1 MNTTTS
7 IESLRETEAKIL
19 VAGNHVR
26 IIQSILDFD
35 YASGKETPS
44 VVGII
49 AIGRKTQKF
58 CWGND
63 ETLVSVFPTMG
74 HAEKRLK
81 NKENK
86 PDFLFNITSAGS
98 TPVMVEAFF
107 AAFPQAQ
114 GAHLFAEGVAER
126 DALSIIEKYGQEKL
140 IAGPSGVGF
149 CIPGHLKLGAIGGVL
164 GERIAELG
172 SSKGSVA
179 VVCSSG
185 GMVNELMYQIVAAG
199 SGISFAVAFGGDRFP
214 ITSPLQWIT
223 MAQNDP
229 QTKEIVYFGE
239 LGGRDEYDL
248 IEAIKDKRITKPI
261 FAYIAGRFESKN
273 EKIQFGHAKALAKTE
288 DETAQA
294 KMNALRAVGVHVCDT
309 FNDFMT
315 VFGSFS
321 KEIEKVKGARD
332 WKLRSVSARTTHF
345 SAPKYTHVQK
355 ASSFT
360 EGILMRILQRNSV
373 SHETVAFAE
382 SIFSELID
390 HGPHVSGAV
399 NTIITTRA
407 GRDMGSALATGILTI
422 GDRFGGAMNNAGK
435 VWFESVSHGTTP
447 QELVEIYSKRR
458 DYIPGIGHK
467 KYTVYKPDPR
477 VSELIALGKSV
488 ITNPKHLLFAEE
500 VARETS
506 KKRDNLVLNVDGA
519 VAALFLDYLEQKEM
533 FDVEQIQELLDIEF
547 FNALFFI
554 PRTAG
559 FIGHHLDQ
567 KRIDEGLFRLGE
579 SDIYEY

>member
-1 MNTTTS
+1 MNTTS
-7 IESLRETEAKIL
+7 IEALRETNTKIL

-35 YASGKETPS
+35 YAAGKETPS
-44 VVGII
+44 IVGII
-49 AIGRKTQKF
+49 AGGRKTQKF
-58 CWGND
+58 FWGNG
-63 ETLVSVFPTMG
+63 ETLVPVFATMEQ
-74 HAEKRLK
+74 AQVRLK
-81 NKENK
+81 NIENK

-98 TPVMVEAFF
+98 TPVMVDAFF
-107 AAFPQAQ
+107 ASFPLAL

-126 DALSIIEKYGQEKL
+126 DALSIIEKYGAAKL

-172 SSKGSVA
+172 MTSGAVA

-185 GMVNELMYQIVAAG
+185 GMVNELMYQITACG

-248 IEAIKDKRITKPI
+248 IEAIKDKKITKPI
-261 FAYIAGRFESKN
+261 FAYIAGRFESKD

-294 KMNALRAVGVHVCDT
+294 KMKALRAVGVTACES
-309 FNDFMT
+309 FSDFMT
-315 VFGSFS
+315 VFTSLS
-321 KEIEKVKGARD
+321 KEKVQVEGARD
-332 WKLRSVSARTTHF
+332 WKLRSSVSRGTLF
-345 SAPKYTHVQK
+345 SAPKYVH
-355 ASSFT
+355 ASQGVSFT
-360 EGILMRILQRNSV
+360 EGILMRILQRNTV
-373 SHETVAFAE
+373 SHETVTFADT
-382 SIFSELID
+382 IFSELID

-407 GRDMGSALATGILTI
+407 GRDMGSALATGILAI

-435 VWFESVSHGTTP
+435 VWFESVSHGTTA
-447 QELVEIYSKRR
+447 QELVTLYSKKR

-477 VSELIALGKSV
+477 VAELIALGKSAIV
-488 ITNPKHLLFAEE
+488 NPKHLLFAEE

-506 KKRDNLVLNVDGA
+506 KKRDNLILNVDGT

-533 FDVEQIQELLDIEF
+533 FDVEHIRELLDIEF
-547 FNALFFI
+547 FNALFII
-554 PRTAG
+554 PRSVG

-567 KRIDEGLFRLGE
+567 KRIDEGLFRLG
-579 SDIYEY
+579 DQDVYEF

>member
-1 MNTTTS
+1 MNSTS
-7 IESLRETEAKIL
+7 IATLRETEAKIL
-19 VAGNHVR
+19 VSGNHVR

-35 YASGKETPS
+35 YAAGKDTPS
-44 VVGII
+44 VFGII
-49 AIGRKTQKF
+49 AGGRKTQKF
-58 CWGND
+58 FWGNG
-63 ETLVSVFPTMG
+63 ETLVPVSATMEQ
-74 HAEKRLK
+74 AQIRLK
-81 NKENK
+81 NTENE

-98 TPVMVEAFF
+98 TPGMVDAFF
-107 AAFPQAQ
+107 TAFPNAK

-126 DALSIIEKYGQEKL
+126 DALSIIEKYGTDKL

-172 SSKGSVA
+172 KTKGSVA

-248 IEAIKDKRITKPI
+248 IEAIKDKKITKPI
-261 FAYIAGRFESKN
+261 VAYIAGRFKSKD

-294 KMNALRAVGVHVCDT
+294 KMVALRVVGVSVCET
-309 FNDFMT
+309 FADFMT
-315 VFGSFS
+315 AFTSLS
-321 KEIEKVKGARD
+321 KEKAQVIGARD
-332 WKLRSVSARTTHF
+332 FTLRSTTIKSTHF
-345 SAPKYTHVQK
+345 SAPKYTREKK

-360 EGILMRILQRNSV
+360 EGILMRVLQRNSV
-373 SHETVAFAE
+373 SHETVAFADT
-382 SIFSELID
+382 IFSELID

-447 QELVEIYSKRR
+447 QELVALYSKKRE
-458 DYIPGIGHK
+458 YIAGIGHK

-477 VSELIALGKSV
+477 VSELIALGKSA
-488 ITNPKHLLFAEE
+488 IANPKYLLFAEE

-506 KKRDNLVLNVDGA
+506 KKRDNLILNVDGT

-533 FDVEQIQELLDIEF
+533 FDVEHIQELLGIEF
-547 FNALFFI
+547 FNALFII
-554 PRTAG
+554 PRSVG
-559 FIGHHLDQ
+559 FIGHFLDQ
-567 KRIDEGLFRLGE
+567 KRIDEGLFRLG
-579 SDIYEY
+579 DQDVFEY